1 MGLRGQL
8 TVLISGLVALSIAA
22 FSVAELREERRE
34 ALIVFRQRS
43 EKTMQAI
50 GVTVAMMV
58 AQNDVGA
65 LDTLVAQLSQ
75 ALELRE
81 LSELVVVDDEG
92 RVLAHSEPQRFN
104 TILTDDFT
112 RGAIDAEQSTWL
124 FSKDE
129 LLMSVPA
136 MAGIRWATVTARYDL
151 SRVDTQLRAAQRR
164 FAGAVLLLFA
174 GLAITLFLGL
184 DSPGGAT
191 PAYLA
196 AGGAPHGR
204 RHAFGAGATLE
215 GA

>member
-50 GVTVAMMV
+50 GVTVEMMV

-75 ALELRE
+75 TLELRE

-92 RVLAHSEPQRFN
+92 GVSPTASRSASTRF
-104 TILTDDFT
+104 
-112 RGAIDAEQSTWL
+112 
-124 FSKDE
+124 
-129 LLMSVPA
+129 
-136 MAGIRWATVTARYDL
+136 
-151 SRVDTQLRAAQRR
+151 
-164 FAGAVLLLFA
+164 
-174 GLAITLFLGL
+174 
-184 DSPGGAT
+184 
-191 PAYLA
+191 
-196 AGGAPHGR
+196 
-204 RHAFGAGATLE
+204 
-215 GA
+215 